1 MGRQFRFESVEP
13 YIPKEI
19 TMFYSQI
26 RLANRFV
33 SAALMVA
40 AMFVSTAFSQ
50 GFDSIEK
57 GRMKGILKI
66 VKNEIKKNYYDPN
79 FHGIDIEARFKTAE
93 EKLSAATSTTQSLGI
108 IAQAVIDFN
117 DSHLFLIPPSTG
129 WKVDY
134 GWRSTFFGDK
144 CIITDVKPGSDAD
157 AKGIKRGDEL
167 IAIGGFR
174 VNRKEMWKVNYF
186 YNTISKRKGMSLTV
200 LSPGA
205 AEPRTLEIASELK
218 QGPRVITFS
227 TYFRFD
233 DDFYNEENDKHR
245 FMKIGGINIWRMPGW
260 DFDPNMV
267 DSLMGRVNDGTSII
281 MDLRG
286 NGGGY
291 VKTLEALAGHFV
303 PKDVQIAELKGR
315 KKMEPQKAKSKG
327 ESRYKG
333 KLVVLIDSES
343 GSASEIFAR
352 LVQLEKLGVVM
363 GDVSAGAVMQSQT
376 FDQEMGADNIVPFAI
391 SVTNADVI
399 MSDGK
404 SLEHVGVTPDELI
417 IPTATDLA
425 AGRDVVMA
433 RAIESLGGKVDP
445 IEAGKWFPYY
455 WKKG

>member
-1 MGRQFRFESVEP
+1 MAAF
-13 YIPKEI
+13 
-19 TMFYSQI
+19 
-26 RLANRFV
+26 LAAV
-33 SAALMVA
+33 LMVPTLHA
-40 AMFVSTAFSQ
+40 QNM
-50 GFDSIEK
+50 DSIEK
-57 GRMKGILKI
+57 GRMKAILKI
-66 VKNEIKKNYYDPN
+66 VKSEIKKNYYDPE
-79 FHGIDIEARFKTAE
+79 FHGIDLEARFKTAE
-93 EKLSAATSTTQSLGI
+93 EKLSAATTSTQALGI

-134 GWRSTFFGDK
+134 GWRSTFYGDK
-144 CIITDVKPGSDAD
+144 CIITDVKPGSDAE
-157 AKGIKRGDEL
+157 AKGVKRGDQL
-167 IAIGGFR
+167 LAIGGFR

-186 YNTISKRKGMSLTV
+186 YNTISKRKGMSMTV
-200 LSPGA
+200 LAPEA
-205 AEPRTLEIASELK
+205 TEPRTLEVVSELK

-245 FMKIGGINIWRMPGW
+245 FLKVGGINVWRMPAW
-260 DFDPNMV
+260 DFDPNMA
-267 DSLMGRVNDGTSII
+267 DSLIGRVKDGTSII

-291 VKTLEALAGHFV
+291 VKNLEAISSYFV
-303 PKDVQIAELKGR
+303 EKDTQIAELKGR
-315 KKMEPQKAKSKG
+315 KKMEPQRAKTRG
-327 ESRYKG
+327 DGRYKG

-376 FDQEMGADNIVPFAI
+376 FDQAIGAENIVPFAI

-417 IPTATDLA
+417 IPTAADVA

-433 RAIESLGGKVDP
+433 RAIESLGGKIDP
-445 IEAGKWFPYY
+445 VEAGKWFPFY
-455 WKKG
+455 WKKN